1 MTSMAPHVSLVL
13 NWILILALF
22 PIAFIWLRRAW
33 RIMFKR
39 DYSEVAL
46 KRGLP
51 PPNPEKYAPY
61 TLLINLVAGVII
73 VVVLVGV
80 LVLGAFDYETWTSLA
95 GGTIWC
101 KFILDF
107 ALGRTAHPFEDPKKT
122 ENSEGKPSLKK

>member
-1 MTSMAPHVSLVL
+1 MAPHVSLVL

-22 PIAFIWLRRAW
+22 PISFIWLRRAW
-33 RIMFKR
+33 RIVFKR

-46 KRGLP
+46 KHGVS

-61 TLLINLVAGVII
+61 AVLINLVAGVII

-80 LVLGAFDYETWTSLA
+80 LVLGAFDYETWTGLA

-101 KFILDF
+101 KFLLDF
-107 ALGRTAHPFEDPKKT
+107 SLGRTAHPFEDRKPK
-122 ENSEGKPSLKK
+122 EGDGKPSLRK

>member
-1 MTSMAPHVSLVL
+1 M
-13 NWILILALF
+13 
-22 PIAFIWLRRAW
+22 
-33 RIMFKR
+33 
-39 DYSEVAL
+39 
-46 KRGLP
+46 
-51 PPNPEKYAPY
+51 
-61 TLLINLVAGVII
+61 AGVII

-80 LVLGAFDYETWTSLA
+80 LGLGAFDYETWTSLA

>member
-22 PIAFIWLRRAW
+22 PISFVWLRRVW
-33 RIMFKR
+33 RIVFKH

-51 PPNPEKYAPY
+51 PPNPRKYAPY
-61 TLLINLVAGVII
+61 TVLINLVGGVI
-73 VVVLVGV
+73 LVTVIIGV
-80 LVLGAFDYETWTSLA
+80 LVLGAFDYETWTAMA

-101 KFILDF
+101 KFLLDF
-107 ALGRTAHPFEDPKKT
+107 SLGRTAHPFEAGKKPR
-122 ENSEGKPSLKK
+122 EGGGAAPTKK